1 MSDSRFNLGMRP
13 WAFFL
18 DESLNLL
25 TPSDSGLSDISSFS
39 LTFRLLR
46 SDNNLTT
53 SVVLVPDESDL
64 VLILCGLYGD
74 ISTGDLLLEELPGLT
89 VAALE
94 STEQAELIDP

>member
-18 DESLNLL
+18 ES
-25 TPSDSGLSDISSFS
+25 P
-39 LTFRLLR
+39 
-46 SDNNLTT
+46 T
-53 SVVLVPDESDL
+53 SVVLIPDESDL
-64 VLILCGLYGD
+64 VLLCGLYGD